1 MNRGFRLIGLQAG
14 LPRLHGRADAT
25 EPMDREWFSGFAK
38 DAASGPLRAGREGL
52 EGDGQAD
59 RKNHGGPDKA
69 LCVYPM
75 EHHDF
80 WIAEIGP
87 DFGPGAFGENFTV
100 AGALEADVCLGD
112 VFQIGKIVVEIS
124 QPRQPCW
131 KLARRWRVKDLALQ
145 VERTGRTGWYLR
157 VLQDGLVGAPAD
169 AVLLRRPHPEWT
181 VERANE
187 IMHHRKED
195 RTAAGELAAC
205 PALSASWRD
214 SLGRRAHT
222 GNIAPSAARRHGPDA

>member
-1 MNRGFRLIGLQAG
+1 
-14 LPRLHGRADAT
+14 
-25 EPMDREWFSGFAK
+25 
-38 DAASGPLRAGREGL
+38 
-52 EGDGQAD
+52 
-59 RKNHGGPDKA
+59 
-69 LCVYPM
+69 
-75 EHHDF
+75 
-80 WIAEIGP
+80 
-87 DFGPGAFGENFTV
+87 
-100 AGALEADVCLGD
+100 
-112 VFQIGKIVVEIS
+112 
-124 QPRQPCW
+124 
-131 KLARRWRVKDLALQ
+131 

-181 VERANE
+181 VERAND

-222 GNIAPSAARRHGPDA
+222 GNIAPSDARRHGPDA